1 MTLKPFFADAI
12 DLPLVA
18 LFGIAVL
25 VPLMLFQVAVEGGIL
40 SRIWQIP
47 FKQLIR
53 PVFLAN
59 CWSLLAG
66 IPIKIL
72 TAIIYSYLLPPDFA
86 VYFARYPFAVSLGD
100 LNFFLTTL
108 FVEAFYLSRWLNR
121 ESAPQTRSKFWVG
134 VLVANIATYAV
145 LAPLHYWAT
154 RPIHDVKEFTNDSR
168 WAKQPPTRIIYIDS
182 ETGHLK
188 SCYSDGT
195 KPTTLVPAKVKD
207 YLITS
212 NLDLVL
218 FHDQK
223 GTRRLYR
230 TDTGKFE
237 QDDAEQIKLLAAQV
251 TFGSDGKD
259 NWGGNDSF
267 KNWRA
272 WAEPGL
278 GNSIRVYQT
287 NDFKDSRLEVAVNPG
302 LLHISDFSFALS
314 HPAFVSEGRE
324 CLFQTRNAIYL
335 LDIEHR
341 RVGKVTNGRN
351 FILLTP
357 VFVKTP

>member
-1 MTLKPFFADAI
+1 MTLKPFLADAI
-12 DLPLVA
+12 DFPLVA

-40 SRIWQIP
+40 SHIWQIP
-47 FKQLIR
+47 FRQLIR

-72 TAIIYSYLLPPDFA
+72 NAIIYSYLLPPDFA
-86 VYFARYPFAVSLGD
+86 VYFARYPFVVSLGA
-100 LNFFLTTL
+100 LNFFTITI
-108 FVEAFYLSRWLNR
+108 FVEAFYLSRWLSR
-121 ESAPQTRSKFWVG
+121 ESNLQTRSKIWVG

-154 RPIHDVKEFTNDSR
+154 RPIQDVKEFTNDTG
-168 WAKQPPTRIIYIDS
+168 WAEQPATRIIYIDS

-195 KPTTLVPAKVKD
+195 KSTTLVPAEVKD
-207 YLITS
+207 YLVTS

-230 TDTGKFE
+230 IGAGKFE
-237 QDDAEQIKLLAAQV
+237 QDAAEQIKLLSLQM

-278 GNSIRVYQT
+278 GNRIRVYQT
-287 NDFKDSRLEVAVNPG
+287 NDFKGSRLEVAVNPG

-314 HPAFVSEGRE
+314 HPAFVSEGDE
-324 CLFQTRNAIYL
+324 CLFQSRNAIYL
-335 LDIEHR
+335 LDIQHK

-357 VFVKTP
+357 AFTKTP